1 MSLVIIDVCLLLADH
16 SRSKYASNKRFDVVD
31 ASVGRDV
38 AAACF

>member
-1 MSLVIIDVCLLLADH
+1 MIIDLCLLLVDH
-16 SRSKYASNKRFDVVD
+16 RRSKYVSNKRFDVMD